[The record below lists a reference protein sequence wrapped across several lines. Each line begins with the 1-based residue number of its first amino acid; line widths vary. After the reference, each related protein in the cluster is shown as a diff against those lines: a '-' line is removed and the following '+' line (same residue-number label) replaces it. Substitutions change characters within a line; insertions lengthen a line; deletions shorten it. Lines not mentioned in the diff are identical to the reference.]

1 MYLDFFISF
10 NVMVS
15 ITWIKYILIKL
26 DKKLRFKIE
35 NNKVGYRKPNSEP
48 KNTVNVVRELRP
60 R

>member
-26 DKKLRFKIE
+26 DKKLRFKID
-35 NNKVGYRKPNSEP
+35 NNKVGYHKPNSEP